1 MESLNGP
8 SDARSGVWPPSG
20 PQGKAAT
27 YPPGCQVRSHQGI
40 PITRKQKTKAIT
52 MTDEKRIQNLVAAVA
67 DLEPDID
74 QEFLAKA
81 ATYCGGENYL
91 REMIRVLRDVRSMK
105 KG

>member
-1 MESLNGP
+1 
-8 SDARSGVWPPSG
+8 
-20 PQGKAAT
+20 
-27 YPPGCQVRSHQGI
+27 
-40 PITRKQKTKAIT
+40 

>member
-1 MESLNGP
+1 MIWDVAAIRTAGKSGSVPVRLP
-8 SDARSGVWPPSG
+8 S
-20 PQGKAAT
+20 PQLSENTNK
-27 YPPGCQVRSHQGI
+27 P
-40 PITRKQKTKAIT
+40 KAIT
-52 MTDEKRIQNLVAAVA
+52 MTDEQRIQNLVAAVA

-91 REMIRVLRDVRSMK
+91 REMIRVLRDVRSIQ